1 MNKKSSKEVKCYVLD
16 SYAVL
21 AYLQEETG
29 HEKVLAML
37 EEAREGQS
45 KLLMSA
51 INFGEILYIV
61 EREKGLPKAQQ
72 TLACIDELPIE
83 VVDADRTITLAAAH
97 LKAQHSL
104 AYADCFAAGLAQLK
118 KAVLV
123 SGDPELERVESLITI
138 EWLPRKGKSS

>member
-1 MNKKSSKEVKCYVLD
+1 MNKEGFKEVKGYVLD
-16 SYAVL
+16 SYAIL

-45 KLLMSA
+45 RLL
-51 INFGEILYIV
+51 INVINLGEILYIV
-61 EREKGLPKAQQ
+61 EREKGLPKAQE

-83 VVDADRTITLAAAH
+83 VVDVDRTLTLAAAH

-118 KAVLV
+118 EAVLV
-123 SGDPELERVESLITI
+123 SGDPELEQVESLVTI
-138 EWLPRKGKSS
+138 EWLPRGE

>member
-1 MNKKSSKEVKCYVLD
+1 MNKEGFKEVKHYVLD
-16 SYAVL
+16 SYAIL

-45 KLLMSA
+45 KLL
-51 INFGEILYIV
+51 INVINLGEILYIV
-61 EREKGLPKAQQ
+61 EREKGLPKAQE

-83 VVDADRTITLAAAH
+83 VVDVDRTLTLAAAH

-118 KAVLV
+118 EAVLV
-123 SGDPELERVESLITI
+123 SGDPELEQVESLVTI
-138 EWLPRKGKSS
+138 EWLPRGE

>member
-1 MNKKSSKEVKCYVLD
+1 MNKEGFKEIKRYVLD
-16 SYAVL
+16 SYAIL

-45 KLLMSA
+45 RLL
-51 INFGEILYIV
+51 INVINLGEILYIV
-61 EREKGLPKAQQ
+61 EREKGLPKAQEI
-72 TLACIDELPIE
+72 LACMDELPIE
-83 VVDADRTITLAAAH
+83 VVDVDRTLTLAAAH

-118 KAVLV
+118 EAVLV
-123 SGDPELERVESLITI
+123 SGDPELEQVESLVTI
-138 EWLPRKGKSS
+138 EWLPRGE

>member
-1 MNKKSSKEVKCYVLD
+1 MNKEGFKEVKRYVLD
-16 SYAVL
+16 SYAIL

-45 KLLMSA
+45 KLL
-51 INFGEILYIV
+51 INVINLGEILYIV
-61 EREKGLPKAQQ
+61 EREKGLPKAQE

-83 VVDADRTITLAAAH
+83 VVDVDRTLTLAAAH

-118 KAVLV
+118 EAVLV
-123 SGDPELERVESLITI
+123 SGNPELEQVESLVTI
-138 EWLPRKGKSS
+138 EWLPRGE